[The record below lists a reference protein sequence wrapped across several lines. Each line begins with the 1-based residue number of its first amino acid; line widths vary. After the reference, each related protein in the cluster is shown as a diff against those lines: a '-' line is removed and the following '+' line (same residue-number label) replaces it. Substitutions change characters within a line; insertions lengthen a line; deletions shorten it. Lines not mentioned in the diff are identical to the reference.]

1 MFQRIEDLPGA
12 HAIRPTGTFYL
23 FANFSSYYG
32 GNYHNQNI
40 QSSMDLSAY
49 LMDRAHL
56 ALVPGVAFGEDSCL
70 RLSYAVS
77 MAQIDQ
83 GLDRLSEALSRLI

>member
-1 MFQRIEDLPGA
+1 PGV
-12 HAIRPTGTFYL
+12 RVTKPTGTFYL

-32 GNYHNQNI
+32 RSYSDQVI
-40 QSSMDLSAY
+40 QGSLDLSAY
-49 LMDRAHL
+49 LMEKAHL
-56 ALVPGVAFGEDSCL
+56 AVVPGVAFGEDSCL

-83 GLDRLSEALSRLI
+83 GLDRLSEALAKLT